1 MKITTVLIFAHFQ
14 ANTDIFRRNSGKGG
28 SDMAKNYEMAVL
40 IDFYGEMLT
49 AKQRDFLEYYYND
62 DLSLSEIA
70 ENEGITR
77 QGVRDAIK
85 RAETQLQEMETRLGM
100 AKRYEEIRTG
110 LNDIIE
116 ISNQIAE
123 YNLRHSLSKEI
134 NDFSLRIKTAAMTM
148 LES

>member
-1 MKITTVLIFAHFQ
+1 
-14 ANTDIFRRNSGKGG
+14 
-28 SDMAKNYEMAVL
+28 MAKNYEMAVL

-85 RAETQLQEMETRLGM
+85 RAETQLQDMENRLGM
-100 AKRYEEIRTG
+100 ARRFEDMREG
-110 LNDIIE
+110 LKEIIE
-116 ISNQIAE
+116 CANHIAE
-123 YNLRHSLSKEI
+123 HNLRHSLSKEI
-134 NDFSLRIKTAAMTM
+134 NDYSVRIKAAAMTM

>member
-1 MKITTVLIFAHFQ
+1 
-14 ANTDIFRRNSGKGG
+14 
-28 SDMAKNYEMAVL
+28 MAKNYEIAVL

-85 RAETQLQEMETRLGM
+85 RAETQLQEMEARLGV
-100 AKRYEEIRTG
+100 AKRYEEMREG
-110 LNDIIE
+110 LNKIIE
-116 ISNQIAE
+116 YSNMITE
-123 YNLRHSLSKEI
+123 YNLRHSLSKEL
-134 NDFSLRIKTAAMTM
+134 NDYSVGIKAEAMTM

>member
-1 MKITTVLIFAHFQ
+1 
-14 ANTDIFRRNSGKGG
+14 
-28 SDMAKNYEMAVL
+28 MAKNYEMAVL

-85 RAETQLQEMETRLGM
+85 RAEAQLFTFEEHLGLYERNE
-100 AKRYEEIRTG
+100 ALKSGLEEISELIKLIDEVNRKT
-110 LNDIIE
+110 I
-116 ISNQIAE
+116 
-123 YNLRHSLSKEI
+123 LSRDI
-134 NDFSLRIKTAAMTM
+134 NDATSRISTLTQM
-148 LES
+148 LSE

>member
-1 MKITTVLIFAHFQ
+1 
-14 ANTDIFRRNSGKGG
+14 
-28 SDMAKNYEMAVL
+28 MAKNYEMAVL

-85 RAETQLQEMETRLGM
+85 RAETQLLEMESRLGVARRFEDM
-100 AKRYEEIRTG
+100 RRSVDE
-110 LNDIIE
+110 IIE
-116 ISNQIAE
+116 CSTQISE

-134 NDFSLRIKTAAMTM
+134 NDYSVRIKAAAMAL

>member
-1 MKITTVLIFAHFQ
+1 
-14 ANTDIFRRNSGKGG
+14 
-28 SDMAKNYEMAVL
+28 MAKNYDMAVL

-49 AKQRDFLEYYYND
+49 EKQRSFLEYYYND

-85 RAETQLQEMETRLGM
+85 RAEGQMLEMEARLGV
-100 AKRYEEIRTG
+100 AKRFREMRES
-110 LNDIIE
+110 LNQIIE
-116 ISNQIAE
+116 YSDKITE
-123 YNLRHSLSKEI
+123 YNLHHGLSKEI
-134 NDFSLRIKTAAMTM
+134 NDYSVFIKSAAMTM

>member
-1 MKITTVLIFAHFQ
+1 
-14 ANTDIFRRNSGKGG
+14 
-28 SDMAKNYEMAVL
+28 MAKNYEIATL

-49 AKQRDFLEYYYND
+49 AKQRDFLEYYYYD

-85 RAETQLQEMETRLGM
+85 RAETQLNEMESRLGM
-100 AKRYEEIRTG
+100 AKRFEDMRSG
-110 LNDIIE
+110 LNEIIDCA
-116 ISNQIAE
+116 NQIAE

-134 NDFSLRIKTAAMTM
+134 NDCSVRIKAAAMTM